1 MTSLPAITSRRLI
14 AALQRGGYFVHHTT
28 GSHVVLKHPTRPSV
42 RVVVPQHGGDIK
54 RGTLR
59 SILRQAEL
67 TADELTALL

>member
-1 MTSLPAITSRRLI
+1 MRSLPAVTARRLI

-28 GSHVVLKHPTRPSV
+28 GSHVVLKHPARLSV

-54 RGTLR
+54 RVTLQ

-67 TADELTALL
+67 TADELIDLL